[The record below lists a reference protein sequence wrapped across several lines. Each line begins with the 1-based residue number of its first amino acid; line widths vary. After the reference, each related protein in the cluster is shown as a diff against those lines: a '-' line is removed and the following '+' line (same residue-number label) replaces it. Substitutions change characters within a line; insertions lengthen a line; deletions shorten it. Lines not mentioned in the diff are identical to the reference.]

1 MAQDLELGLDTF
13 GDQTV
18 DAAGQALHHAQVI
31 RNVVEEGVLA
41 DSVGI
46 DFFGI
51 GEHHRDDFAVSSPE
65 VVLAAIAA
73 RTSRIR
79 LGTAVTVL
87 SSDDPV
93 RVFQRFSTL
102 DAVSNGRAEVI
113 LGRGS
118 FTESFPLFGFDLDQ
132 YETLFDE
139 KLDLFTRLIGNEAV
153 TWQGST
159 RAALTQQRV
168 YPPVEKPPLK
178 TWVGVGGSPQSVVRA
193 AHYGLPLMLA
203 IIGGDPVRFRP
214 FVELYRQACEKFG
227 KPVLP
232 VGVHSHGYIGETDA
246 SARDEMWPYYKR
258 TRDRLGAERGWPP
271 VTRADFEREIEQGSM
286 YLGAPDTVA
295 RRIATTVKA
304 LGLGRFEMKYSAGQL
319 PHENLMRSIRL
330 FGTEVIPRVRAL
342 LD

>member
-1 MAQDLELGLDTF
+1 
-13 GDQTV
+13 
-18 DAAGQALHHAQVI
+18 
-31 RNVVEEGVLA
+31 
-41 DSVGI
+41 
-46 DFFGI
+46 
-51 GEHHRDDFAVSSPE
+51 
-65 VVLAAIAA
+65 
-73 RTSRIR
+73 
-79 LGTAVTVL
+79 
-87 SSDDPV
+87 
-93 RVFQRFSTL
+93 
-102 DAVSNGRAEVI
+102 
-113 LGRGS
+113 
-118 FTESFPLFGFDLDQ
+118 
-132 YETLFDE
+132 
-139 KLDLFTRLIGNEAV
+139 
-153 TWQGST
+153 
-159 RAALTQQRV
+159 
-168 YPPVEKPPLK
+168 
-178 TWVGVGGSPQSVVRA
+178 VVRA

-232 VGVHSHGYIGETDA
+232 VGVHSHGYIGKTDA
-246 SARDEMWPYYKR
+246 SAREEMWPYYKR

-271 VTRADFEREIEQGSM
+271 VTRADFEREIKQGSM